1 MNYQNH
7 IHRLPL
13 PFKASVASIL
23 VAFSTASQAA
33 DDDLDP
39 EVLRLIK
46 PESSFSLGIGSVST
60 DNQRYGMYN
69 GQHDAGVFGI
79 GEFSFVRRNDDTG
92 TWLRATGRNL
102 GIPQAELR
110 LEHERQGHWQYFVEL
125 DQITRYTPYTVY
137 SNLQGAGTANIS
149 LPQTTNPTPAARSTR
164 QISDLS
170 TERLNARLGFNH
182 MFGSEFE
189 LRVLFQ
195 NTEKKGQRL
204 FGRGNSASGST
215 PVQEFLVEPIDT
227 VTRQLDVTV
236 NYTGSKLQ
244 LSGGYYGSLFQ
255 NANTQLN
262 IAGGDSLLR
271 LATGPSLPFSVIA
284 LPPDNIAHQLHLAGA
299 YQFAEKTN
307 GTFKV
312 AYSTA
317 SQHDSFAS
325 VPAPTSGALP
335 TGGLNMSGRSDLGG
349 KIDTTLINLGL
360 TSRPLKNLSLLAN
373 VRYEDRNDVTSVARY
388 INVTSTTSTT
398 DGYNEPRSLTTLN
411 GKFEASYQLPA
422 GYRLTAGVDFEEKE
436 RSISGVRVV
445 GYRERTEEISERIE
459 LKKSLAEDINGS
471 IAFIHSDRTGS
482 SYGTLQTWNA
492 TTGLFVPGLSYSNRI
507 QPIYVADRVR
517 DKIRLFSDWTPIDP
531 LNIQL
536 AAEGSVDVYG
546 SGRDSLNIGPRQGS
560 AQLYSLDATWTIS
573 EKWRVNGWVSRSIT
587 TMNQADGNSAATL
600 WTAALNNETDT
611 VGLGMRGKLTGS
623 FDVGADAM
631 VSRDVSEYRHGGAA
645 ATTPIP
651 DIHYDQTTVK
661 LFGRYA
667 LNRESNIRLDYVFDQ
682 RKTDDWTWNGTS
694 TSGAYV
700 YTDGS
705 WLYQNPNQKVHFFGL
720 TYNYTFR

>member
-1 MNYQNH
+1 MKYQNRNH
-7 IHRLPL
+7 SLPL
-13 PFKASVASIL
+13 PLKASVASIL
-23 VAFSTASQAA
+23 LAFSTASLAA

-46 PESSFSLGIGSVST
+46 PESSFSLGIGSVSA

-69 GQHDAGVFGI
+69 GQNDSGVFGI
-79 GEFSFVRRNDDTG
+79 GEFSFIRRNDATG
-92 TWLRATGRNL
+92 TWLRAQGRNL

-125 DQITRYTPYTVY
+125 DQITRYTPYAVY
-137 SNLQGAGTANIS
+137 SNLRGAGTSTLTYPNTSGA
-149 LPQTTNPTPAARSTR
+149 QARSGTR
-164 QISDLS
+164 QSDLR
-170 TERLNARLGFNH
+170 TERLNAKLGYNH
-182 MFGSEFE
+182 LFSPE
-189 LRVLFQ
+189 LEVRVLFQ
-195 NTEKKGQRL
+195 NSEKKGERL
-204 FGRGNSASGST
+204 FGRGSST
-215 PVQEFLVEPIDT
+215 SQEFLVEPIDT
-227 VTRQLDVTV
+227 VTRQLDIVL

-262 IAGGDSLLR
+262 IAGGDTALR
-271 LATGPSLPFSVIA
+271 TAAGPNLPFSVIA

-335 TGGLNMSGRSDLGG
+335 ANGLNRSGRSDLGG

-360 TSRPLKNLSLLAN
+360 TSRPIKNLSLLAN
-373 VRYEDRNDVTSVARY
+373 VRYEDRNDATPIAQY
-388 INVTSTTSTT
+388 INATTTPLTT
-398 DGYNEPRSLTTLN
+398 DGYNEPRSLTTLS

-422 GYRLTAGVDFEEKE
+422 GYRLTGGIDYEEKE

-482 SYGTLQTWNA
+482 SYGTLQTWNG
-492 TTGLFVPGLSYSNRI
+492 TTNQFNASPLYSNRL

-517 DKIRLFSDWTPIDP
+517 DKIRLFGDWTPIDP

-536 AAEGSVDVYG
+536 AVEGSVDKYG

-560 AQLYSLDATWTIS
+560 AQLYSLDTTWTIS

-600 WTAALNNETDT
+600 WTAALNNQTDT

-623 FDVGADAM
+623 FDIGADAM
-631 VSRDVSEYRHGGAA
+631 VSRDASEYRHGGAA
-645 ATTPIP
+645 VNSPIP

-667 LNRESNIRLDYVFDQ
+667 LNRESNIRLDYVVDH
-682 RKTDDWTWNGTS
+682 RKTDDWTWNGTA

-705 WLYQNPNQKVHFFGL
+705 WLYQKPNQTVQFFGL
-720 TYNYTFR
+720 TYNHAFR

>member
-1 MNYQNH
+1 MTDMNYQH
-7 IHRLPL
+7 PHDSLHLPL
-13 PFKASVASIL
+13 KASVASIII
-23 VAFSTASQAA
+23 AFSAVSLAA
-33 DDDLDP
+33 DDDDLDP

-69 GQHDAGVFGI
+69 GQHESGVFGI
-79 GEFSFVRRNDDTG
+79 GEFSLVRRDDVTG
-92 TWLRATGRNL
+92 IWLRAQGRNL

-110 LEHERQGHWQYFVEL
+110 LEHERQGHWQYFVEF
-125 DQITRYTPYTVY
+125 DQFTRYSPYTLY
-137 SNLQGAGTANIS
+137 SNLQGVGTNTLTYPSTSGAQ
-149 LPQTTNPTPAARSTR
+149 PRSNSR
-164 QISDLS
+164 QSDLR
-170 TERLNARLGFNH
+170 TERLNAKLGYNH
-182 MFGSEFE
+182 LFSPELE

-195 NTEKKGQRL
+195 NTEKKGGRL
-204 FGRGNSASGST
+204 FGRGNSTA
-215 PVQEFLVEPIDT
+215 QEFLVEPIDT
-227 VTRQLDVTV
+227 VTRQLDVIV
-236 NYTGSKLQ
+236 NYTGSRLQ

-255 NANTQLN
+255 NANTQLD
-262 IAGGDSLLR
+262 IAGGDSALR
-271 LATGPSLPFSVIA
+271 TATGPNLPFTVIS

-307 GTFKV
+307 GTFKL

-349 KIDTTLINLGL
+349 KIETTLINLGL
-360 TSRPLKNLSLLAN
+360 TSRPIKNLSLLAN
-373 VRYEDRNDVTSVARY
+373 VRYEDRNDATPIARY
-388 INVTSTTSTT
+388 INVTSATSTT
-398 DGYNEPRSLTTLN
+398 DGYNEPRSLTTLS
-411 GKFEASYQLPA
+411 GKFEATYQLPA
-422 GYRLTAGVDFEEKE
+422 GYRLTAGVDYEEKE

-492 TTGLFVPGLSYSNRI
+492 TTGQFVPGLSYSNRI

-517 DKIRLFSDWTPIDP
+517 DKIRLFGDWTPVDP

-536 AAEGSVDVYG
+536 AVEGSADNYG
-546 SGRDSLNIGPRQGS
+546 AGRDSLDVGVRQGS

-573 EKWRVNGWVSRSIT
+573 EKWRVNGWVSRSTT
-587 TMNQADGNSAATL
+587 TMNQADGNSAVTL
-600 WTAALNNETDT
+600 WTAALNNQTDT
-611 VGLGMRGKLTGS
+611 VGLGMRGRLTGAI
-623 FDVGADAM
+623 DVGADAM
-631 VSRDVSEYRHGGAA
+631 VSRDASEYRHGGAA
-645 ATTPIP
+645 ASTPIP

-667 LNRESNIRLDYVFDQ
+667 LDRESNIRLDYVFDQ
-682 RKTDDWTWNGTS
+682 RKTDDWTWNGTA